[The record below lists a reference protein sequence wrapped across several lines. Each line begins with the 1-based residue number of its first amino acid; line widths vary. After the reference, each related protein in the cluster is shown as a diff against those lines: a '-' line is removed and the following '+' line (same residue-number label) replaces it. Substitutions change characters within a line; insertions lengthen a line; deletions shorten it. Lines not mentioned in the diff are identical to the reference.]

1 MYIKSLHL
9 FTFVSKNKRMK
20 MALSRNCIFLVFL
33 CLTVLLIPEF
43 AKAQGKGKPIV
54 IGTCY
59 QFPHCNQTCVE
70 SDFSGGKCVPLPPA
84 RIDFV
89 CVCYPKY

>member
-1 MYIKSLHL
+1 
-9 FTFVSKNKRMK
+9 
-20 MALSRNCIFLVFL
+20 MALSSKCIFLVFL

-54 IGTCY
+54 IGTCNE
-59 QFPHCNQTCVE
+59 FPHCNQTCVE
-70 SDFSGGKCVPLPPA
+70 SNFSGGKCAPLPPA

>member
-1 MYIKSLHL
+1 MAS
-9 FTFVSKNKRMK
+9 SKT
-20 MALSRNCIFLVFL
+20 CFFLVFL
-33 CLTVLLIPEF
+33 CLVVLLIPKS
-43 AKAQGKGKPIV
+43 AKAQGKRKPIL
-54 IGTCY
+54 IGSCS

-70 SDFSGGKCVPLPPA
+70 SNYSGGKCIPLPPL